1 VDPLAVVG
9 DGDPAGVAAADEA
22 EQVLETAWGDDL
34 ETVVRQEADGDR
46 GGGLRPGRD
55 PVGG

>member
-1 VDPLAVVG
+1 VVVG
-9 DGDPAGVAAADEA
+9 DGDPAGVAAADET
-22 EQVLETAWGDDL
+22 EQVLEAAGGDHL
-34 ETVVRQEADGDR
+34 ELVAGQQADGDR

>member
-1 VDPLAVVG
+1 VVVG
-9 DGDPAGVAAADEA
+9 DGDPAGVAAADET
-22 EQVLETAWGDDL
+22 EQVLEAAWGDHL
-34 ETVVRQEADGDR
+34 EVVVRVEADGDG